1 MNDQPINN
9 NYLAG
14 FLTTTLK
21 CLPGAITREGIVEW
35 GSPAHKAIER
45 LVEKELQR
53 AFEAERTFSQR

>member
-1 MNDQPINN
+1 MTDQTINN

-14 FLTTTLK
+14 FLHVTLK
-21 CLPGAITREGIVEW
+21 DLPSAIVREGVVGW

-53 AFEAERTFSQR
+53 VFEAERTFSQR